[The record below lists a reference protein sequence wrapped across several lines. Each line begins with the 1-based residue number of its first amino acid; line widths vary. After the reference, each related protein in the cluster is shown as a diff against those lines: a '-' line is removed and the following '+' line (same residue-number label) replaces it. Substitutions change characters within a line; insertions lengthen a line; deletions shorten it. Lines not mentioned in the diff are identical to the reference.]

1 MYRVEKS
8 TGLMLVQEEKDL
20 DYMYSLWILRII
32 LLLFGNVD
40 LCCQLV
46 AKFSTVL
53 IVLGIS
59 NTEWMFELNGDIQ
72 LTYCLNRL

>member
-1 MYRVEKS
+1 
-8 TGLMLVQEEKDL
+8 
-20 DYMYSLWILRII
+20 MYSLWILRII
-32 LLLFGNVD
+32 LLLFGSVD
-40 LCCQLV
+40 QCCQLV

-53 IVLGIS
+53 IVLRIS